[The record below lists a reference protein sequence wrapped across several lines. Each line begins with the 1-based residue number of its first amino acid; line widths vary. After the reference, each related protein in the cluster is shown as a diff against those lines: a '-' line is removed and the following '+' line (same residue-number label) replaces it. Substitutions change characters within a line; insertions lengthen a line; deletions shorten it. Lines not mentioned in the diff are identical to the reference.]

1 MPYRGGRNEGAT
13 TAPVQVA
20 VAALEACEATRS
32 NGRQHPN
39 HRALLATRLLRH
51 HDAMFVTSILLD

>member
-1 MPYRGGRNEGAT
+1 MPYRGGRNEGVT

-20 VAALEACEATRS
+20 VAALEATRS

-39 HRALLATRLLRH
+39 HRALLATRFLRH